1 MELANEIEIGPKMDK
16 QCKRE
21 KFSGFEESQM
31 QEGEALRV
39 PTIQSVLFLCA
50 LLCRGGG
57 FGLVERNFYAA
68 PATRQESGLACIE
81 IPG

>member
-1 MELANEIEIGPKMDK
+1 
-16 QCKRE
+16 
-21 KFSGFEESQM
+21 M
-31 QEGEALRV
+31 QEGEVLRV
-39 PTIQSVLFLCA
+39 PAIQSVLFLCA

-68 PATRQESGLACIE
+68 SATRQESGLACIE